1 MQITIPLAFVVVA
14 VAIGNTVPVVQAGI
28 ATRYWDCC
36 KPSASWSGKAEVYAP
51 VDVCE
56 ADGNTLIPASKADA
70 GQSGCT
76 GGNQF
81 ACSCMQPFVDTVD
94 PTLAYGFVAYGSGQ
108 EKETNCACYEADFKK
123 TDLDGKPMHV
133 QKLIMQ
139 VINTGDD
146 VEKQNF
152 DLAIPGGGLGA
163 FQQGCPKQWSSSV
176 DSWGK
181 LYGGVE
187 TVDQCSNLPKDLHS
201 GCEFRFK
208 QWGNNPEL
216 LSAPK
221 RVTCPKGLID
231 RSGCQRKDDSTQ
243 TPFKGK
249 TGPSGQPAPDN
260 YKRDRSVCSSGSK
273 QTVDSPAPAPYTAS
287 GADGYST
294 PTPTDGAAPK
304 TDVNPPVKKCSKRRR
319 R

>member
-1 MQITIPLAFVVVA
+1 MQVTLPLAFIAVAVTIGITIPA
-14 VAIGNTVPVVQAGI
+14 VEAGV

-36 KPSASWSGKAEVYAP
+36 KPSASWNGKADVYAP

-56 ADGNTLIPASKADA
+56 ADGSTLIPASKADA

-108 EKETNCACYEADFKK
+108 EKETNCACYEADFKQ
-123 TDLDGKPMHV
+123 TDLDGKPLHV

-146 VEKQNF
+146 VERQNF

-163 FQQGCPKQWSSSV
+163 FQQGCPKQWSTSV

-181 LYGGVE
+181 IYGGLE
-187 TVDQCSNLPKDLHS
+187 NVDQCSNLPKALQS
-201 GCEFRFK
+201 GCQFRFK
-208 QWGNNPEL
+208 EWGNNPEL

-231 RSGCQRKDDSTQ
+231 RSGCQRKDDASQ
-243 TPFKGK
+243 TPYKGR
-249 TGPSGQPAPDN
+249 TGPSGQAAPDN
-260 YKRDRSVCSSGSK
+260 YKRDRSVCSAGSK
-273 QTVDSPAPAPYTAS
+273 GALSPPSNNGPSA
-287 GADGYST
+287 GGYSG
-294 PTPTDGAAPK
+294 PPTDGSDSPIK
-304 TDVNPPVKKCSKRRR
+304 RCSNRSRH
-319 R
+319 